1 MFKKPRKAISC
12 LLIITMLFLS
22 TGTVFAYDSSEFE
35 NEYQKYTEEEQRRIK
50 EIIQSSDNQNKIG
63 IIKENFPLSNDGTST
78 YTICLN
84 CDMPFSVVT
93 VCAAEATLAEEGYH
107 NTFLGIPTGCYMYYF
122 VSRAAE
128 ICMYC
133 QKVVRQI
140 DVQHGCWEVHKKC
153 GKGEYDICPM
163 DVT

>member
-1 MFKKPRKAISC
+1 
-12 LLIITMLFLS
+12 
-22 TGTVFAYDSSEFE
+22 
-35 NEYQKYTEEEQRRIK
+35 
-50 EIIQSSDNQNKIG
+50 
-63 IIKENFPLSNDGTST
+63 
-78 YTICLN
+78 
-84 CDMPFSVVT
+84 MPFSVVT

-140 DVQHGCWEVHKKC
+140 DVQHGCREVHKNAEKVN
-153 GKGEYDICPM
+153 M
-163 DVT
+163 TFVLWM